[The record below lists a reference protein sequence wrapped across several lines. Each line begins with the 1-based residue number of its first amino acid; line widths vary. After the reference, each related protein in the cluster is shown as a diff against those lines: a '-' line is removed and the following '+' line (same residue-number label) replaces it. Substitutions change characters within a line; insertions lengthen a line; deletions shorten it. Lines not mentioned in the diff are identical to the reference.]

1 VKGNPVAELR
11 GILLIKGSFVN
22 IFKTLLPLNPL
33 TRKMN
38 VLLFWAVVTVSGSG
52 MAASKATDPENEP
65 RQILIVYSGN
75 TLGELKPCG
84 CSKEEDQG
92 GIERRMGYM
101 EAVRTRA
108 KNTLIVDTGDNFKE
122 PTRQGKIKAKY
133 LMQAM
138 SEMKYDAVTFGDH
151 DFVYGNAFIS
161 EQEGIPWV
169 LSNMESS
176 LPIAKVRVKAFGE
189 NLNAAVIAVADPDLL
204 YGSHH
209 SEMQVTNPKEA
220 VESQIRALAK
230 TKTPDLIVLLTHMDR
245 DKALRYLDIEGVD
258 VVINGHIEKD
268 TDAIDMNPVL
278 KNGKIFV
285 QPGPRG
291 QKMGELLVTFE
302 VQRKGSHDNQ
312 KTLSGV
318 SKPALREGVDSQ
330 GQKSFAQKMIPLG
343 SRVAISPK
351 MTALYEVY
359 NQEVEELF
367 FTSLSQRKNN
377 KKKLFATETVCKTCH
392 PKAHKTWQHSRH
404 GKAYNTLRKVNK
416 AFDPECLAC
425 HVTGWNQAGGFISEI
440 DTPELENVQCEVCHG
455 PALNHSEA
463 PAAGFGQ
470 NARQACKNCHVKN
483 HSPRFN
489 FDTYWEK
496 IKH

>member
-1 VKGNPVAELR
+1 
-11 GILLIKGSFVN
+11 VN
-22 IFKTLLPLNPL
+22 ISKTFLSLKPL
-33 TRKMN
+33 TRKMGL
-38 VLLFWAVVTVSGSG
+38 LLFWAVVIVSGSG
-52 MAASKATDPENEP
+52 MAASKIYEP

-84 CSKEEDQG
+84 CSREEDQG
-92 GIERRMGYM
+92 GIERRMSYM
-101 EAVRTRA
+101 EAVRART

-151 DFVYGNAFIS
+151 DFVYGNSFIS
-161 EQEGIPWV
+161 EQEEIPWV

-176 LPIAKVRVKAFGE
+176 LPISKARVKRFGE
-189 NLNAAVIAVADPDLL
+189 NLSAAVIAVADPDLL

-209 SEMQVTNPKEA
+209 SAMQVTDPQEA
-220 VESQIRALAK
+220 VKSQIRALAK
-230 TKTPDLIVLLTHMDR
+230 IKAPDVIVLLTHMKR

-268 TDAIDMNPVL
+268 TDVIDMDPVL
-278 KNGKIFV
+278 KDGKIFV

-291 QKMGELLVTFE
+291 QKMGELLVTL
-302 VQRKGSHDNQ
+302 D
-312 KTLSGV
+312 
-318 SKPALREGVDSQ
+318 DQ
-330 GQKSFAQKMIPLG
+330 GKKSFAQKMVPLG
-343 SRVAISPK
+343 SKVPMSAT
-351 MTALYEVY
+351 MTELYQVY

-367 FTSLSQRKNN
+367 FASLSQRKNN

-392 PKAHKTWQHSRH
+392 PKTHKTWQHSRH
-404 GKAYNTLRKVNK
+404 GKAYNTLRRVKK

-455 PALNHSEA
+455 PALNHSQA

-470 NARQACKNCHVKN
+470 DARQACKNCHVKN
-483 HSPRFN
+483 HSPRFD

>member
-1 VKGNPVAELR
+1 
-11 GILLIKGSFVN
+11 VN
-22 IFKTLLPLNPL
+22 IFNTLLPLNPL
-33 TRKMN
+33 TRKMS

-101 EAVRTRA
+101 DEVRTRA
-108 KNTLIVDTGDNFKE
+108 KNILIVDTGDNFKE

-151 DFVYGNAFIS
+151 DFVYGNSFIS
-161 EQEGIPWV
+161 EQEGFPWV

-209 SEMQVTNPKEA
+209 SEMQVTNPEEA

-230 TKTPDLIVLLTHMDR
+230 TKAPDLIVLLTHMKR
-245 DKALRYLDIEGVD
+245 EKALLFLDIEGVD

-278 KNGKIFV
+278 KDGKIFV

-291 QKMGELLVTFE
+291 QKMGELLVT
-302 VQRKGSHDNQ
+302 
-312 KTLSGV
+312 L
-318 SKPALREGVDSQ
+318 DSQ

-343 SRVAISPK
+343 SKVAISSK

-367 FTSLSQRKNN
+367 FASLSQRKNN
-377 KKKLFATETVCKTCH
+377 KKKLFATETECKTCH